1 MLVFF
6 RGRVSCFIDF
16 LHQIALQFS
25 FFFSKNNKMLESG
38 LIYENKNFVVMIF
51 VNDKFLL
58 LLGKYLLSKFSSV
71 TKFKKG

>member
-1 MLVFF
+1 
-6 RGRVSCFIDF
+6 
-16 LHQIALQFS
+16 
-25 FFFSKNNKMLESG
+25 MLESG

>member
-1 MLVFF
+1 MLYSFP
-6 RGRVSCFIDF
+6 
-16 LHQIALQFS
+16 FS
-25 FFFSKNNKMLESG
+25 SAKNNKMLESG